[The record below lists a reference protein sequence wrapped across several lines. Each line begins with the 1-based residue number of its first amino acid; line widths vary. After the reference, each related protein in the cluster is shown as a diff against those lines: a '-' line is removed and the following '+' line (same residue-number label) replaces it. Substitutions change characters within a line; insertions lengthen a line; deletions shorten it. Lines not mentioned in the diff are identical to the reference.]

1 MLLAE
6 LIARVDANIV
16 FFLTKPYF
24 DAAATVTLSKRS
36 ASAPE
41 AHEPLAQK
49 GAVAALLSM
58 TLFFETTISFI

>member
-1 MLLAE
+1 M
-6 LIARVDANIV
+6 
-16 FFLTKPYF
+16 KSYF

-36 ASAPE
+36 AS
-41 AHEPLAQK
+41 K